1 MSKVIR
7 LTESDL
13 HNMIKEAINEL
24 DWRTYA
30 SAAKKANDK
39 GEDRSMNFADAATDS
54 FNKEFGYKEKVG
66 NDLDNND
73 DIYHEVDGKIYRNG
87 TANSSIGEYEPLHYS
102 KLCDKTDF
110 GCDGS
115 RKGVILNKNHQKP
128 FSDEIKTKYKNAR
141 NAMHDFYKS
150 DNPHLNENKV
160 IKLTES
166 DLHNM
171 IKNTITELKNN
182 K

>member
-1 MSKVIR
+1 MSKVIK

-24 DWRTYA
+24 NWKTYA

-73 DIYHEVDGKIYRNG
+73 DIYHDVTGKIYRDG
-87 TANSSIGEYEPLHYS
+87 TASSSIGEYEPQHYAR
-102 KLCDKTDF
+102 LCDRTDF

-115 RKGVILNKNHQKP
+115 RKGVILSKSHQEP

-141 NAMHDFYKS
+141 NAMDDFYKS
-150 DNPHLNENKV
+150 DNPHLNENKIV
-160 IKLTES
+160 KLTES

-171 IKNTITELKNN
+171 IKNAITELKNN

>member
-30 SAAKKANDK
+30 SAAKKANDR
-39 GEDRSMNFADAATDS
+39 GEDRSMDFADAATDS

-66 NDLDNND
+66 TDLENND
-73 DIYHEVDGKIYRNG
+73 EIYHDVDGKIYRDG
-87 TANSSIGEYEPLHYS
+87 TASTAIGEYEPHHYS
-102 KLCDKTDF
+102 KLCDRTDF

-115 RKGVILNKNHQKP
+115 RKGVVLGKSHQKP
-128 FSDEIKTKYKNAR
+128 FSDEIKSKYQTAR
-141 NAMHDFYKS
+141 HAMDDFYKS

-160 IKLTES
+160 IRLTET
-166 DLHNM
+166 DLHKM
-171 IKNTITELKNN
+171 IKEAVTELK
-182 K
+182 KEK